1 MIAKGLNQVDIDNSH
16 TGSTANPETING
28 SVRYQLPV
36 LRINVPAGVSVKK
49 INIPSSPTLAK
60 VILNVDGNIT
70 GTGNGVNEY
79 LVENDTGLSV
89 DITGTGTIGARIKEE
104 WIGPEVGDPAV
115 PLYVNW
121 GYSGAVAAEIG
132 YNPTLPGAVD
142 TPGNQL
148 YWPRPR
154 PYVLFERTGNQ
165 TFKFKWRWSRQDYV
179 VRLGDREL
187 DVSDVFGALF
197 NADGTFNGNHNSA
210 GNLYKEGNFDAY
222 GRDVRWVAAGSSVI
236 NGRRE
241 FWCGSNCK
249 DSFFNFTYYQLGIP
263 YANYMI
269 PGPDPGGSGN
279 GYAPALTA
287 GNSQRSTFINEIN
300 NGVGVSNNYSI
311 ANFNGNFVGTVV

>member
-165 TFKFKWRWSRQDYV
+165 TFKFKWSWSRQDYV
-179 VRLGDREL
+179 PRVGDREL
-187 DVSDVFGALF
+187 DVSTVFGALF

-210 GNLYKEGNFDAY
+210 GNLYKEGNFDYY
-222 GRDVRWVAAGSSVI
+222 GRDVRWVAAGSAVI
-236 NGRRE
+236 NGRRQ

-249 DSFFNFTYYQLGIP
+249 DSIFDL
-263 YANYMI
+263 NYLQFGSPWASWMI
-269 PGPDPGGSGN
+269 PGPNPGGTGRA
-279 GYAPALTA
+279 YAPALTA
-287 GNSQRSTFINEIN
+287 SNSQRSTFINEIN
-300 NGVGVSNNYSI
+300 NGVGVSNNYST